1 MYVCMYVHV
10 LWLADFDP
18 LCQFWYFCGHPV
30 ATVIMIDGSKTCE
43 SLLGAQVRV
52 SMLLKGAITEK
63 KLFSYMYIDASVV
76 EV

>member
-1 MYVCMYVHV
+1 
-10 LWLADFDP
+10 
-18 LCQFWYFCGHPV
+18 
-30 ATVIMIDGSKTCE
+30 MIDGSKTCE